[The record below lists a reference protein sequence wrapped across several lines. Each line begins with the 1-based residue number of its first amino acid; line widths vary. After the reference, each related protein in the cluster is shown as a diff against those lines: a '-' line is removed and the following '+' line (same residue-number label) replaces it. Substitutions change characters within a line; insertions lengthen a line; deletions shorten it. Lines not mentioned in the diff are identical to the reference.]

1 MTKIQQQIYTR
12 EREGIF
18 SSSPGYSTIA
28 ASPGLDKSYIKQTLQ
43 PLCAYYPPQSLTNA
57 GIREEER
64 YPKANLITFTEMGEL
79 VIGQSVYKESDY
91 TGERET
97 FFSHNYIVPKDR
109 VREYLTSADKLFGE
123 LPFRVNYDVS
133 HGKVLNEIDAL
144 PVMKP
149 SVQPLN
155 QLLIELGISG
165 KQFKQVV
172 YAVLMSMTTKNK
184 VYISLPSDIT
194 KATQGAYQ
202 LGYYVFQCIPFEM
215 RKAFSM
221 LTYHA
226 EPQSKK
232 HIGLMFVEKGS
243 IRPQDSTIQRDYVFD
258 FDQSFFLNISDDA
271 DQEPFIQFASKL
283 VQERSRDL
291 EHFYAYAET
300 NLLDIA
306 NPSLTLYN
314 ELSRLY
320 MLEMGEYRET
330 EAKKLV
336 LFKSFRSFLTR
347 DNYHDKPELCEQ
359 LHALIDQESKSLTP
373 SNLPEKELISEMIYF
388 YSIFSRENRNPY
400 VSFFYRVLYYGS
412 KDLSYIG
419 FLYSQIKAFPGLF
432 KGVNQLVFSKNHLIS
447 IVFEPYIQNYF
458 SRITTLDILMNEIV
472 YWHEHTPESLENYR
486 FQKAASAGI
495 LSLFPNEKNQL
506 QAYRN
511 VKKLLY
517 ADQGY
522 VRSDDVEVFKK
533 EVMEELSLLFI
544 RELDLN
550 LVSPNDLN
558 QLTVITNR
566 VPKVLQLGE
575 VKWKIR
581 VIQQA
586 QDILQKGYPR
596 ESDRHAHQPY
606 FTQLQ
611 MMLLKGI
618 PDKRIVQLSELTAF
632 CFLNKDQKQTKLY
645 RYDDMLSYVHKNG
658 GGLEGVRQFL
668 FVFSRLH
675 DGLVEEDPD
684 YKRSVQRYL
693 HSHAKD
699 ILENKRTLKR
709 WQDNS
714 QLKSFL
720 DRVKYE
726 RMSGFRKFMYT
737 NKKMLLSGVMLIVLT
752 CGALTVF
759 TMYKMNE
766 AEKDKE
772 VSEEAAALSPILFIK
787 GIKAVGNQSIE
798 LQAYDKE
805 TTKIEKSSQQIT
817 ISYLGYVYT
826 LETKRV
832 TVDKE
837 KEIITFQRMD
847 SSHSADIKKLVEIS
861 EKEKG
866 QEE

>member
-12 EREGIF
+12 EREGFF
-18 SSSPGYSTIA
+18 SASPGYSTIA

-97 FFSHNYIVPKDR
+97 FFSHNYIIPKDR

-123 LPFRVNYDVS
+123 LPFRLNYDVS

-149 SVQPLN
+149 AVQPLN

-172 YAVLMSMTTKNK
+172 YAVLMSMTTKKK
-184 VYISLPSDIT
+184 VYISLPGDIT
-194 KATQGAYQ
+194 QSTQGAYQ
-202 LGYYVFQCIPFEM
+202 LGYYLFQCIPFEM
-215 RKAFSM
+215 RRAFSM
-221 LTYHA
+221 LTYHS

-243 IRPQDSTIQRDYVFD
+243 IRPQDSMIQRDFVFD
-258 FDQSFFLNISDDA
+258 FDQSFFLNISDEA

-283 VQERSRDL
+283 VHERSRDL
-291 EHFYAYAET
+291 DNFYAYAEM

-306 NPSLTLYN
+306 KPSLTLYN

-320 MLEMGEYRET
+320 LLKIGEYHET
-330 EAKKLV
+330 EEKKLD
-336 LFKSFRSFLTR
+336 LFKSFRSFLTGN
-347 DNYHDKPELCEQ
+347 NYQDKPELCEQ
-359 LHALIDQESKSLTP
+359 LHVLIDLESKSLTP

-388 YSIFSRENRNPY
+388 YSIFSRENRSSY
-400 VSFFYRVLYYGS
+400 ISYFYRVLYYGS

-419 FLYSQIKAFPGLF
+419 FLYSQLKVYPGLF

-447 IVFEPYIQNYF
+447 IVFEPYIKNHF
-458 SRITTLDILMNEIV
+458 SRVTSLDILMNEIV
-472 YWHEHTPESLENYR
+472 YWHEHTPESLENYS

-495 LSLFPNEKNQL
+495 LRLFPNENNQF

-522 VRSDDVEVFKK
+522 MRSEDVEVYKK
-533 EVMEELSLLFI
+533 EIIEELSLLLI

-566 VPKVLQLGE
+566 IPKVLQLGE

-596 ESDRHAHQPY
+596 ESDKHAHQPY

-618 PDKRIVQLSELTAF
+618 PDKRIVQLTELTAF
-632 CFLNKDQKQTKLY
+632 CFLNKDQKQTNLY
-645 RYDDMLSYVHKNG
+645 RYDDMLAYVHKN

-668 FVFSRLH
+668 FTLSRLD

-693 HSHAKD
+693 HNHAKE
-699 ILENKRTLKR
+699 ILENKKTLKR

-720 DRVKYE
+720 GRVKYE
-726 RMSGFRKFMYT
+726 RMSGFRKFIY
-737 NKKMLLSGVMLIVLT
+737 NHKKMLLSGVMLIVLT
-752 CGALTVF
+752 CGALAVF
-759 TMYKMNE
+759 TMYKMDE
-766 AEKDKE
+766 AEKE
-772 VSEEAAALSPILFIK
+772 NQASEEAAALSPILFIK
-787 GIKAVGNQSIE
+787 EIKAAEKQVIE
-798 LQAYDKE
+798 LHAYDKE
-805 TTKIEKSSQQIT
+805 TAKIEESSQQIT
-817 ISYLGYVYT
+817 IRYLGDVYT
-826 LETKRV
+826 LENKWI

-837 KEIITFQRMD
+837 KEVITFKRMD
-847 SSHSADIKKLVEIS
+847 SSQSPDMEKLAEIS
-861 EKEKG
+861 EKVKRQDE
-866 QEE
+866 